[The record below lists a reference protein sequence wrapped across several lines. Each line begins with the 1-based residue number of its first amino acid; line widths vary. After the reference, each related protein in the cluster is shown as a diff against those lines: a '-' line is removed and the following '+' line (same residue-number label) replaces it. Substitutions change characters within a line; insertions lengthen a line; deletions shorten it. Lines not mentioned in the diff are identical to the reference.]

1 MTQSSINWLVE
12 NYGLLIPQELID
24 VAKEMHKR
32 EMIDFAYKYGDE
44 TLPEIAEWYDKEYT
58 GEMKDRELLN
68 QVAEKLERS
77 EYTPIVTEKEEM
89 QIWAMLLNKVY
100 EETFNTKER

>member
-32 EMIDFAYKYGDE
+32 EMIATRFGIK
-44 TLPEIAEWYDKEYT
+44 
-58 GEMKDRELLN
+58 
-68 QVAEKLERS
+68 
-77 EYTPIVTEKEEM
+77 
-89 QIWAMLLNKVY
+89 
-100 EETFNTKER
+100 